1 MGFKATLAFLLMAL
15 TASACNLPINPPPPT
30 PTATDA
36 GPTELEVQPT
46 ATPTEIPND
55 LAAAPG
61 QVSGQVCYPSE
72 FIPPMVLH
80 FLEINTDELTSV
92 EHNNGEQAYSVELPA
107 GTYYAFAFRSDAE
120 LNGGG
125 AYTDY
130 IACGAEEGC
139 GGQDLH
145 AFDVPAAGQVSGI
158 DICDWVIPAE
168 DLPPVPEAT
177 QPAEDLAALPTATA
191 TAPPGGVSLNC
202 DGTYQRV
209 RIVDQGASGKT
220 VAVDNWVGGAWVN
233 VWNVAS
239 GDPNLRQLTDDA
251 GHYPFGG
258 CQRLVVVP
266 FRHSNPQ
273 VTVELSIHHWNGAG
287 LDQVYF
293 NEGYYGEWS
302 HAGAI
307 VTFKEA
313 SKLGTINNGPL
324 VACEWQTLEHEW
336 DGSAFNQVG
345 SNLQPVPNCTP
356 TAP

>member
-1 MGFKATLAFLLMAL
+1 MKFKALLAFVLLAL
-15 TASACNLPINPPPPT
+15 LATACNLPVSPPAPT

-36 GPTELEVQPT
+36 VPEDVEIQPT
-46 ATPTEIPND
+46 VAPTEIPDD
-55 LAAAPG
+55 LAAGPG
-61 QVSGQVCYPSE
+61 QVSGRLCYPSE

-80 FLEINTDELTSV
+80 FLEIDSDQLTSV
-92 EHNNGEQAYSVELPA
+92 DHSSGEPSYSVELPA
-107 GTYYAFAFRSDAE
+107 GTYYAFAFRSDVE
-120 LNGGG
+120 MGGGG

-139 GGQDLH
+139 GDQSLH
-145 AFDVPAAGQVSGI
+145 AFDVPADGQVSDI
-158 DICDWVIPAE
+158 DICDWVIPAD

-177 QPAEDLAALPTATA
+177 AAVDDLAPMATATA

-209 RIVDQGASGKT
+209 RIIDQGASGKT

-239 GDPNLRQLTDDA
+239 GDPNLRQLTDNA
-251 GHYPFGG
+251 GTYAFGG

-273 VTVELSIHHWNGAG
+273 VTFELGIHHWNGAG

-302 HAGAI
+302 HAGPI

-313 SKLGTINNGPL
+313 SKLGTVNNGPL

-345 SNLQPVPNCTP
+345 SNVQVVPNCTP